1 MRGAVS
7 GASVLTVSDVDRFAE
22 AGGVIGLYNIDNNVQ
37 FSINLEQA
45 RSASLQINSQL
56 LKLAKIVRRDAR
68 EDGQ

>member
-1 MRGAVS
+1 
-7 GASVLTVSDVDRFAE
+7 VDRFAE

-37 FSINLEQA
+37 FSNQPGTGPQRFA
-45 RSASLQINSQL
+45 ANQFSA